1 MDLAALKAELLG
13 AHPVTGAY
21 SADDETAAAQI
32 NAPNRQ
38 PDRDAVSSGQL
49 VASIVRTEYDAL
61 TAAQKDYVRLV
72 AIAQTL
78 PLTPTL
84 RTELGQLFPAGSGTR
99 TNLLA
104 LLKRPGSRAEELG
117 LGFVTPSNVA
127 DARRLP

>member
-1 MDLAALKAELLG
+1 MDLQALKAELTAG
-13 AHPVTGAY
+13 HPGTGPY
-21 SADDETAAAQI
+21 SSDDEVAANQL

-38 PDRDAVSSGQL
+38 PNRDTLDSGLL

-61 TAAQKDYVRLV
+61 TAPAKDYLRLI
-72 AIAQTL
+72 AMAQTL

-84 RTELGQLFPAGSGTR
+84 KTELAGIFGVGTTTR
-99 TNLLA
+99 ANLVA

-117 LGFVTPSNVA
+117 LGLVNASNVA